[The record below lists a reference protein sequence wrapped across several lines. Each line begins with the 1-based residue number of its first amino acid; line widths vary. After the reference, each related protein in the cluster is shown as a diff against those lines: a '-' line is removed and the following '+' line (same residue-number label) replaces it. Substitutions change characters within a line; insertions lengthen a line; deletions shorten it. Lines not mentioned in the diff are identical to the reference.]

1 MINKSKILRLF
12 VIFLNLFGLLSFSN
26 IYAGEEITWQY
37 NKDTIEL
44 YYFNS
49 SDPSVYSKD
58 YYNKDKNGREF
69 KFFKNGENLFLKATK
84 DGNLLSG
91 NVKNMSISSSN
102 IVTKTNIVANDK
114 IESKEYPDLDFV
126 TAYTYKTKYGVM
138 VPNNTVSNYGV
149 KLGYRNKSTKEIEY
163 KYIGDD
169 ILKYYAIKPNVA
181 DSKKPMINWN
191 VMDNTYYEW
200 MKQQVNLGNVPLINN
215 KYTFYVSKIYAT
227 DITANSGYDYNFYKS
242 GQKGSNGS
250 TIDSIVSDD
259 AYEAYMNFSPT
270 FFNNYVNVTI
280 IYKYKDTSKTNVFTE
295 NTAMEITLDEVSKGD
310 NIGDFKKSGKSVL
323 DKTLGLKT
331 NYNYV
336 GYKYITSDNDSIATL
351 KGKIDSSSNSGG
363 WNKSFSLSASK
374 KNTVICLYYD
384 TRPIKVNHY
393 LTDKSGNEV
402 VLNKDKKIVS
412 GSNNIDLRGGADD
425 DVTYKYFEAAY
436 TYPANG
442 KTYTY
447 AEGEKVYASTFSVID
462 QTGGIYASWGSTP
475 TQTKV
480 TGSNYYGDGKEFKPA
495 SAVQIN
501 FYYQEKPPEQRTVFI
516 RHFDQNGNL
525 IGKNPTEKINGVDQ
539 PNGYNAL
546 SGKKV
551 SIPDDVSEYFIIGY
565 QDRMTISAYVNSNYD
580 YIGYQIGS
588 DNSKNSA
595 KIKADAAT
603 RVSSQPV
610 NLANSTINYTYV
622 NLYYRPKG
630 ADGSYNQDIDFT
642 GKLAF
647 VNNPLDSGSSKYSS
661 STSSDDTDYI
671 ASGKALKGYISGAYP
686 YYFRRAD
693 YEKNKRTG
701 TKTAT
706 ITISVRGYIS
716 GLTHGGCDST
726 HKAPD
731 YGDPILDEE
740 GNPTGEREIIG
751 YHTTCQSYSRTITK
765 TLTYTYNVPYEHT
778 YYKIKNFKM
787 YRISKVDLFDS
798 TTNKG
803 EVLFDQGETVYTL
816 NTSSAYQSRLN
827 GGFTDNI
834 TTVDLPSSSYSL
846 SDESDRSCGTGGSDD
861 CSSKTSRL
869 ESDLQAR
876 LNAVSASSAA
886 SHQNLTFTLTG
897 TNDTFKLPNKPE
909 LFNTNKI
916 IQTWSIRSLNEATKK
931 IDTTVPNYP
940 YNYTQYQT
948 VGNATTN
955 VSDFESNPIL
965 RIPLTQ
971 VNGMRVLKARIY
983 YDIDTVLN
991 RSNGL
996 TSENIGVDNN
1006 NTQMHEY
1013 KDSEVNKV
1021 NVLTPLNISVDIAT
1035 QQTVNHSDKNQVNLQ
1050 KNATF
1055 TITPRVST
1063 SSVASYNNVDT
1074 NEFIK
1079 YYYIRCDFD
1088 ITNVVIYGNKTE
1100 SEGYDTFTQN
1110 EILRSGTW
1118 VKVPAGGY
1126 ITGKATQYTETEGET
1141 VDIAQNTIEAVGI
1154 TKNIPFLLED
1164 YIYSTLDSNS
1174 RSTTVFSN
1182 YVDNNQIWQY
1192 TANTLRQST
1201 YYTIRSIVADGFHM
1215 ARATRA
1221 TSNLGRIFDFKL
1233 TDCSDLN
1240 FKDVFRKSSG
1250 NNVNEPT
1257 GTVYFSGVKRL
1268 RIYDTSSDVG
1278 YNETESVS
1286 NTKTILPLG
1295 PYKNTNITQIDAPK
1309 LGYRIA
1315 FDLKTTGNISDD
1327 KIRAGTRKIV
1337 IKPSYYYIGK
1347 DGTGYDENITLYY
1360 KNAEGKYIPFVNS
1373 ATPYK
1378 IYFKPNDG
1386 YRNLSNRSITPNN
1399 TFLSDKLEELEISS
1413 PNGFVLNYKMLDTSG
1428 MGDNFIQSWYG
1439 EFKLPN
1445 STIAVQNGGNI
1456 NSPKTGGYIG
1466 VRFNIECVDT
1476 INGQT
1481 ITLSYNKNDSSAS
1494 PNTNTTQWDYDG
1506 YLGFVNPGS
1515 EAKDL
1520 KLRLGSTT
1528 MTLDNNMYNK
1538 MKGTVILYDTD
1549 NRAAQDFE

>member
-1 MINKSKILRLF
+1 MKKQKLIKLIGLILILIAYF
-12 VIFLNLFGLLSFSN
+12 SIFRSTNIVFGLSESDLDSK
-26 IYAGEEITWQY
+26 YGGETSKAFCRDDGCTSLTFINY
-37 NKDTIEL
+37 
-44 YYFNS
+44 
-49 SDPSVYSKD
+49 SVADEREKS
-58 YYNKDKNGREF
+58 YYNGNRVTMEYDTAGNNF
-69 KFFKNGENLFLKATK
+69 ATLRNK
-84 DGNLLSG
+84 TPTSSG
-91 NVKNMSISSSN
+91 IKRMSISSISSKN
-102 IVTKTNIVANDK
+102 VT
-114 IESKEYPDLDFV
+114 V
-126 TAYTYKTKYGVM
+126 TPTKSTYTYTIEGKNYS
-138 VPNNTVSNYGV
+138 VSNVITKANNNVFYNALPFIRDNGTSNAQDYAGKIAKANNGDYSLV
-149 KLGYRNKSTKEIEY
+149 IKKTEVAYKVVTDNGSYNYKSFNVIDEEDTSSIKKEFTNKGITTAWISKVVAIRDEDNYIYNIDSQSAAESVGKSGLDQLFYKKITFAIPDKPKFIVLHYYKNIDGQYVENEAQTTTKEVE
-163 KYIGDD
+163 
-169 ILKYYAIKPNVA
+169 L
-181 DSKKPMINWN
+181 
-191 VMDNTYYEW
+191 NTT
-200 MKQQVNLGNVPLINN
+200 Q
-215 KYTFYVSKIYAT
+215 
-227 DITANSGYDYNFYKS
+227 TASY
-242 GQKGSNGS
+242 SN
-250 TIDSIVSDD
+250 
-259 AYEAYMNFSPT
+259 
-270 FFNNYVNVTI
+270 
-280 IYKYKDTSKTNVFTE
+280 
-295 NTAMEITLDEVSKGD
+295 
-310 NIGDFKKSGKSVL
+310 KKS
-323 DKTLGLKT
+323 

-336 GYKYITSDNDSIATL
+336 GVKVSTGNDSATA
-351 KGKIDSSSNSGG
+351 IRN
-363 WNKSFSLSASK
+363 LSASTRSYGYSK
-374 KNTVICLYYD
+374 TSMSYNIKDPVTVIAFYYD
-384 TRPIKVNHY
+384 QRIVQINHI
-393 LTDKSGNEV
+393 LTDKNGNQTILNNSKAVVSGN
-402 VLNKDKKIVS
+402 
-412 GSNNIDLRGGADD
+412 NNLEFLGGADVD
-425 DVTYKYFEAAY
+425 KTYQYYGASY
-436 TYPANG
+436 TYNQKTYSYVEGKKWIAGTLAAAVQKMRANG
-442 KTYTY
+442 ETS
-447 AEGEKVYASTFSVID
+447 A
-462 QTGGIYASWGSTP
+462 WGSNK
-475 TQTKV
+475 TKTTLNGV
-480 TGSNYYGDGKEFKPA
+480 NYYGDGTEFNSA
-495 SAVQIN
+495 SAVVLN
-501 FYYQEKPPEQRTVFI
+501 FYYEEPTSSTDRKVYI
-516 RHFDQNGNL
+516 RHLDENGNL
-525 IGKNPTEKINGVDQ
+525 IGKNPTEKINGTVRE
-539 PNGYNAL
+539 NGYNNL
-546 SGKKV
+546 TGRKV
-551 SIPDDVSEYFIIGY
+551 SIPSDTSEYFVIGY
-565 QDRMTISAYVNSNYD
+565 QDKMTISKYTNSAYTYL
-580 YIGYQIGS
+580 GYQIGNGTTKS
-588 DNSKNSA
+588 GAMTNAQN
-595 KIKADAAT
+595 AT
-603 RVSSQPV
+603 RQSGETV
-610 NLANSTINYTYV
+610 NLNNATTSYTYV
-622 NLYYRPKG
+622 DFYYRTQG
-630 ADGSYNQDIDFT
+630 GDGSYQQDIDFS

-647 VNNPLDSGSSKYSS
+647 VNNPLDSGSSGYSS
-661 STSSDDTDYI
+661 STSGEDIDYI

-693 YEKNKRTG
+693 YEKNIRTG

-706 ITISVRGYIS
+706 ITISVKGYIS
-716 GLTHGGCDST
+716 GLTHSGCDST

-846 SDESDRSCGTGGSDD
+846 SDEPDRSCGTGGSDD
-861 CSSKTSRL
+861 CSSKTTALSNT
-869 ESDLQAR
+869 LQSR

-916 IQTWSIRSLNEATKK
+916 IQTWSIRNLNEATKK

-965 RIPLTQ
+965 RIPVSQ

-1006 NTQMHEY
+1006 ATQMHEY

-1035 QQTVNHSDKNQVNLQ
+1035 QQTVNHSDKTQVNLQ

-1063 SSVASYNNVDT
+1063 SSVAGYNNVDT

-1549 NRAAQDFE
+1549 NRAAQDFD